1 MSQPVDL
8 TPLTEVMARLRDPE
22 TGCPWD
28 LQQNH
33 DSLKPYLIEE
43 AFEVLDTLE
52 SGDIQG
58 LKGELGDL
66 LLQIVFH
73 ARLAEER
80 GDFDM
85 AGVVAAVVDKMVR
98 RHPHVFGDNT
108 AAGNAESHDKQW
120 EAIKDA
126 ERGGAS
132 RLADVP
138 RGLPALHL
146 AAKMQKRA
154 ATLGFEFPSSLE
166 AIHKL
171 VEEVHEFEAEI
182 QAREME
188 RAEEEFG
195 DILFAMVNV
204 GRMLGV
210 RPEFALR
217 GATLRFVERFTH
229 VEANIRQARS
239 QGGNPDLEQM
249 EQWWQEA
256 KRMQRASTE
265 TSSNIEEKKP

>member
-85 AGVVAAVVDKMVR
+85 AGVIAAIVDKMVR

-217 GATLRFVERFTH
+217 GATLRFVERFTQ